1 MERLSQKVRTQ
12 MVSEFSKKGL
22 ITIKQYQL
30 IGEFIKQTNTIS
42 IVNNLVDFKQ
52 MVGVVE
58 YAKIEDS
65 LVRIFTALKEDIKR

>member
-1 MERLSQKVRTQ
+1 MERLSQKVREQ

-22 ITIKQYQL
+22 INIKQYQI

-42 IVNNLVDFKQ
+42 IVNNLVEFKQ